1 MLDFAPPD
9 GGKARQSEIEGS
21 MNHTVEKVLWVKHWN
36 DSLFS
41 FAVTRPP
48 SFRFQSGQFVM
59 LGLMVEGKPLLRAY
73 SMASQH
79 YAEELEFLSIIVQD
93 GPLTSRLQHI
103 KEGDEI
109 LLAAKSVGSL
119 VLDALLPGKNLHMIG
134 TGTGLA
140 PWLSLARDPDVYDR
154 FDTVSVQ
161 HTVRSASDLAYFDM
175 LSSKLA
181 DDPLV
186 SEEAA
191 VKFHY
196 DWSATRDPAGPG
208 HDNRRITDR
217 ILDGS
222 YKLDPETDRVMLCGS
237 MAMIKETAS
246 ILEGLGFTE
255 GAMSGPGTFVLERA
269 FVG

>member
-1 MLDFAPPD
+1 
-9 GGKARQSEIEGS
+9 
-21 MNHTVEKVLWVKHWN
+21 MNHSVEKVVWVRQWN
-36 DSLFS
+36 ESLFS
-41 FAVTRPP
+41 FAVTRPA
-48 SFRFQSGQFVM
+48 SFRFLSGQFVM
-59 LGLMVEGKPLLRAY
+59 LGLMVDGKPLLRDY
-73 SMASQH
+73 LMASP
-79 YAEELEFLSIIVQD
+79 YYGEELEFLSIIVQD

-103 KEGDEI
+103 KAGDDI
-109 LLAAKSVGSL
+109 LLAAKPVGSL

-140 PWLSLARDPDVYDR
+140 PWLALARDPDVYDR
-154 FDTVSVQ
+154 FDQVTVQ
-161 HTVRSASDLAYFDM
+161 HTVRNKNDLAYFDL

-186 SEEAA
+186 AEEAA

-196 DWSATRDPAGPG
+196 DWAATREPAGPD
-208 HDNRRITDR
+208 HDSRRITDR
-217 ILDGS
+217 IRDGS

-246 ILEGLGFTE
+246 IVEGLSFTE
-255 GAMSGPGTFVLERA
+255 GVRSGPGTFVLERA

>member
-1 MLDFAPPD
+1 
-9 GGKARQSEIEGS
+9 
-21 MNHTVEKVLWVKHWN
+21 MNHSVEKVVWVRQWN
-36 DSLFS
+36 ESLFS
-41 FAVTRPP
+41 FAVTRPA
-48 SFRFQSGQFVM
+48 SFRFLSGQFVM
-59 LGLMVEGKPLLRAY
+59 LGLMVDGKPLLRAY
-73 SMASQH
+73 SMASP
-79 YAEELEFLSIIVQD
+79 YYGEELEFLSIIVQD

-103 KEGDEI
+103 KPGDDI
-109 LLAAKSVGSL
+109 LLAAKPVGSL

-140 PWLSLARDPDVYDR
+140 PWLALARDPDVYDR
-154 FDTVSVQ
+154 FDQVTVQ
-161 HTVRSASDLAYFDM
+161 HTVRNKNDLAYFDL

-186 SEEAA
+186 AEEAA

-196 DWSATRDPAGPG
+196 DWAATREPAGPD
-208 HDNRRITDR
+208 HDSRRITDR
-217 ILDGS
+217 IRDGS